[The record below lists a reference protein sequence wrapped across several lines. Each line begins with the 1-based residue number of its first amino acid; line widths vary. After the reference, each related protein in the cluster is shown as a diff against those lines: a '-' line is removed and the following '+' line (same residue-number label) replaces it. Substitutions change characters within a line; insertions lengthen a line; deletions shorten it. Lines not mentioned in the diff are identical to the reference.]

1 MLYRRLLRPYL
12 LQEQSLIDR
21 TMARASDEL
30 QAVVDRG
37 REVGARTVAAATV
50 AAAAA
55 ATVHGQ

>member
-21 TMARASDEL
+21 PMARASDEL

-37 REVGARTVAAATV
+37 REVGARTRPNVSGG
-50 AAAAA
+50 
-55 ATVHGQ
+55 HSFGG